1 MTTRSRRTISHAQPL
16 GCTKSAARLAA
27 SGLTVFA
34 AILDFQG
41 YQEEGQDHEEISSP

>member
-1 MTTRSRRTISHAQPL
+1 MRTSNKRIIHTQPF
-16 GCTKSAARLAA
+16 GCTKSAARLAE

-34 AILDFQG
+34 AILDCQG

>member
-1 MTTRSRRTISHAQPL
+1 MITIGRKFIHAQPL
-16 GCTKSAARLAA
+16 GCTKSAARLAEF
-27 SGLTVFA
+27 GLTVFA